1 MITHLQF
8 IESKFKLSI
17 ENRGILEVGS
27 NLNDYLSF
35 EDANIYAK
43 EYVKNFIRRDTMDQ
57 ARQEK
62 SSKDSVLGKLVEE
75 IIVYLLNNYFV
86 QNNRNYLVTNNKN
99 ENELV
104 KNLVNSLRIDRINSS
119 HQKNFDSD
127 IIIFNKNKIEK
138 EKKIF
143 ILSAKGTTR
152 ERIGQFLSHLFLMD
166 QDVLNAK
173 YGKDR
178 YEVVF
183 TKENIN
189 LKYAF
194 VTLDWA
200 REKDFLKHS
209 KTGKVRSGVKTAEIQ
224 LILDDV
230 KLGGGIYVLNNHDNM
245 DGIGNFGS
253 LVEKICDYLK

>member
-1 MITHLQF
+1 MTHLNF
-8 IESKFKLSI
+8 IESKLKASI
-17 ENRGILEVGS
+17 ENDGILKVGV
-27 NLNDYLSF
+27 NLNNYLSF

-43 EYVKNFIRRDTMDQ
+43 EYVKNFTKRITNDK

-75 IIVYLLNNYFV
+75 IIVYLLINYFS
-86 QNNRNYLVTNNKN
+86 QNGCNYLVTNNKN
-99 ENELV
+99 ESELV
-104 KNLVNSLRIDRINSS
+104 KNLVKSLRIERKNSS

-127 IIIFNKNKIEK
+127 IIIYNQKKIEN

-183 TKENIN
+183 AKEKIK

-194 VTLDWA
+194 VTFDWA
-200 REKDFLKHS
+200 RDKDFLKHS
-209 KTGKVRSGVKTAEIQ
+209 RTGKVREGVKTTEIQ

-230 KLGGGIYVLNNHDNM
+230 KMGGGIYVLNNYDNM

-253 LVEKICDYLK
+253 LVGKICDYLK